1 MTVKAAP
8 FEVSASVAK
17 GGKLKRGEQV
27 DVKVKVR
34 RTCAF
39 KGPVTLGLPLPPGV
53 TGIKADAVTMP
64 ADKSEAVL
72 RIVAEK
78 TAKPGA
84 IANLVVRGAAQFEG
98 QAEVDAPITLQVN
111 P

>member
-1 MTVKAAP
+1 MDYTDR
-8 FEVSASVAK
+8 EI
-17 GGKLKRGEQV
+17 LMHL
-27 DVKVKVR
+27 KVKVR
-34 RTCAF
+34 RTRAF
-39 KGPVTLGLPLPPGV
+39 KGPVAVELPLPPGV
-53 TGIKADAVTMP
+53 TGIKADAVTIP
-64 ADKSEAVL
+64 ANKSETVL

-98 QAEVDAPITLQVN
+98 QAAVDAPITLQVD